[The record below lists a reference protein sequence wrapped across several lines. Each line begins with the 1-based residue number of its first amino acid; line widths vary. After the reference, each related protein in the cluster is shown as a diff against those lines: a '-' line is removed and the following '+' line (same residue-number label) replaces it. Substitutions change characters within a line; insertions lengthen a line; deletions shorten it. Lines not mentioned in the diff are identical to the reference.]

1 MVSVYVKALVITLV
15 LFSGNYFFV
24 KYLDDSRAQQLD
36 YRLSEL
42 QDDLQSSR
50 LLLLYSQVFK
60 SPKETCP
67 ALESVV
73 NRQVSKLYELSLDLQ
88 SIESS
93 NLLASTAPL
102 KKKFILE
109 NAGLW
114 IYLQQF
120 KSVCGETSITPILYF
135 YPDNQDCVECR
146 AQAQVLNSIRDECKN
161 VRIFAFPSNVDL
173 GIVNVIKA
181 RYSVTTNPSIVV
193 NETTLSGLTSKDR
206 ILNLLNCVRTA

>member
-15 LFSGNYFFV
+15 LFAGNYFFV

-36 YRLSEL
+36 SSLSEL
-42 QDDLQSSR
+42 QDELQSSR

-67 ALESVV
+67 ALEFVITS
-73 NRQVSKLYELSLDLQ
+73 QVSKLYALSSELQ
-88 SIESS
+88 GIESS

-120 KSVCGETSITPILYF
+120 KSVCGKTSITPILYF

-181 RYSVTTNPSIVV
+181 RYSVTANPSIVV
-193 NETTLSGLTSKDR
+193 NETTFSGLISKDG
-206 ILNLLNCVRTA
+206 ILGLLDCARSA